1 MRTGGQGP
9 RARYEGRGLGD
20 RITQTPTLFRII
32 IYLQVIQNGGRITV
46 TTLIRKQDGRQD
58 EASLEE
64 IERFL
69 SVNNAQEDN
78 KEKE

>member
-1 MRTGGQGP
+1 MF
-9 RARYEGRGLGD
+9 Y
-20 RITQTPTLFRII
+20 
-32 IYLQVIQNGGRITV
+32 YLTVSILSIKNGGRITV